1 MEVHCISPLLYLHA
15 LPVVR
20 VKTIINVWPYLL
32 LFILSPTLLS
42 HLFFLVGLTGQEK
55 WSAPHEA
62 ANSLISMGFGE
73 SILTS
78 EGPLK

>member
-1 MEVHCISPLLYLHA
+1 MEVHCISPPLHLHA

-20 VKTIINVWPYLL
+20 VETIINVWPYLL
-32 LFILSPTLLS
+32 LFIHTLLS

-62 ANSLISMGFGE
+62 ANNLISMGFGE